1 MAESMKTW
9 VPAREGR
16 AIKASAGDRL
26 ILCDE
31 AGGQIVDTWAFC
43 ADDADEFHSAEHTR
57 VAVGKLFP
65 AVGEDFVTNRRRPIL
80 RIEEDSSPG
89 IHDMLIAACDPTRY
103 AQLGVEDWHA
113 SCQENLLQAMSAAGQ
128 GHVRVPQPINVF
140 MNTPALPDGT
150 VKWLS
155 TKTAVGDSVA
165 FRALMDLWFVVSACP
180 QDLTGINSEP
190 GAISVTLL
198 SALESQ

>member
-1 MAESMKTW
+1 MKTW

-16 AIKASAGDRL
+16 AIKMSAGERL
-26 ILCDE
+26 VLCDE
-31 AGGQIVDTWAFC
+31 TGGQVVDSWAFC
-43 ADDADEFHSAEHTR
+43 ADDVEEFHSAEHTR
-57 VAVGKLFP
+57 VAVGALFP
-65 AVGEDFVTNRRRPIL
+65 AVGEDLVTNHRRPIL
-80 RIEEDSSPG
+80 RYEEDSSPG

-103 AQLGVEDWHA
+103 AQLGFKGWHA

-128 GHVRVPQPINVF
+128 GRVHIPQPINLF
-140 MNTPALPDGT
+140 MNTPVLPDGN

-155 TKTAVGDSVA
+155 TRTAPGDTVT

-190 GAISVTLL
+190 GTISVTLL
-198 SALESQ
+198 PD